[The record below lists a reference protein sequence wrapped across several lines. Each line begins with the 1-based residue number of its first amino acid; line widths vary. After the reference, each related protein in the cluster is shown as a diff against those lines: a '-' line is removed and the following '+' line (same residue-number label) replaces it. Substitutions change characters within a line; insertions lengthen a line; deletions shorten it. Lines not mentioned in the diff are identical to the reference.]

1 MRTAYGTLRGVAR
14 GPSAQQLLGP
24 LDLLVDGPVR
34 FGDRVPERGPG
45 VYVVETTEPSR
56 EAPLDHGAIRA
67 WLERVPTLRLDGERP
82 EPSELARRLAAF
94 WIPDTP
100 VLFIGSAPRSIAGR
114 IAAQHATAL
123 GSRRPYPGAYW
134 LRTLR
139 DAGRWRVWWARTEA
153 VEEYADALMSAF
165 AQAVSPE
172 AVAGLPAGT
181 PVLPFGNLGSLT
193 GERRD
198 HGLTGASTDEEA
210 PPDRLAGLS
219 AAARLA
225 PSRRRAAAGSTGAR
239 TATRRP
245 AGARS
250 TRPAPAP
257 TDLSAEGLARLQ
269 AELEDRRNVERP
281 QVIARVAAARALG
294 DLRENAD
301 YEAARNEQS
310 FLEGRIRS
318 LEALIASARIIRA
331 TGAPEARLGSRVIV
345 EVDGGRHSF
354 ELVGSTEADPAAG
367 RISDR
372 SPVGKALMGGR
383 AGDEVAVRLPSGEV
397 RYRIIEVA

>member
-1 MRTAYGTLRGVAR
+1 MPR
-14 GPSAQQLLGP
+14 GPSAQQILSV
-24 LDLLVDGPVR
+24 LDLMVDGPVR
-34 FGDRVPERGPG
+34 FGDRVPERAPG
-45 VYVVETTEPSR
+45 VYVIETPEPTK
-56 EAPLDHGAIRA
+56 EPPLDHGAIRG
-67 WLERVPTLRLDGERP
+67 WLERTPHLRLDGERP
-82 EPSELARRLAAF
+82 LPGDLARRLAMF
-94 WIPDTP
+94 WLPDTP

-114 IAAQHATAL
+114 IAAQEATEL

-139 DAGRWRVWWARTEA
+139 DPGRWRVWWARTEA

-165 AQAVSPE
+165 ARSLDPE
-172 AVAGLPAGT
+172 AVSHLPAGT
-181 PVLPFGNLGSLT
+181 PVVPFGNLGSVT
-193 GERRD
+193 GERRAHGITGALTD
-198 HGLTGASTDEEA
+198 DDEASAGGLTARSGGAK
-210 PPDRLAGLS
+210 RS
-219 AAARLA
+219 A
-225 PSRRRAAAGSTGAR
+225 SIRRAASGSTRPRA
-239 TATRRP
+239 ATRRSAVPRTSGP
-245 AGARS
+245 A
-250 TRPAPAP
+250 APP

-269 AELEDRRNVERP
+269 AELQDRSMVERP

-318 LEALIASARIIRA
+318 LEALIASARIIEP
-331 TGAPEARLGSRVIV
+331 TGAPEVRLGSRVVV
-345 EVDGGRHSF
+345 ETDGGRHSF

-383 AGDEVAVRLPSGEV
+383 AGDEVAVRLPSGQV
-397 RYRIIEVA
+397 SYRIVEVA